1 MQEKKRVLFGNAP
14 PRPREGLRWGR
25 LPVQSSPKPSPAS
38 PVSRSPRMRP
48 LLARR
53 RKITVRRPC
62 SAVGPEQKQ
71 LTAQGGPH
79 TAHPPPRGTPPPLR
93 KKPLTL
99 IRALAAGPVSAGPVP
114 ARTGPARASACFRSP
129 PSPPPPG
136 QSWAL
141 RGDPIAPSLGGT
153 PGPPCCK
160 PCTTRLGCARRRSCG
175 PERISAPYLAHRGRP
190 PPQEVGGP
198 TPGGVAASGQ
208 PSHWCEQAQRRLKD
222 HPPERERERGSQ
234 ASLLGSCCAFDSLRL
249 GEQQRA
255 FAVARWVGGPGT

>member
-1 MQEKKRVLFGNAP
+1 MHGP
-14 PRPREGLRWGR
+14 PPAEGD
-25 LPVQSSPKPSPAS
+25 AS
-38 PVSRSPRMRP
+38 PP
-48 LLARR
+48 A
-53 RKITVRRPC
+53 
-62 SAVGPEQKQ
+62 
-71 LTAQGGPH
+71 
-79 TAHPPPRGTPPPLR
+79 

-99 IRALAAGPVSAGPVP
+99 VRALAAGLVSAGPVP

-141 RGDPIAPSLGGT
+141 PGCPIAPSPGGT

-208 PSHWCEQAQRRLKD
+208 PPLPPIPTTAPLPAQLSSSAG
-222 HPPERERERGSQ
+222 PPSSPAATLVVIECPRPS
-234 ASLLGSCCAFDSLRL
+234 ASPRAAAAYCAASSMQRVHDVVPGPPKSRL
-249 GEQQRA
+249 GVVPQ
-255 FAVARWVGGPGT
+255 